1 MNIKTIQFNDKILT
15 KVLSSRCLSSINNI
29 LQNNLLTQTQFLM
42 RDTLDLN

>member
-1 MNIKTIQFNDKILT
+1 MIKYKLRYFLIIIKKMFI
-15 KVLSSRCLSSINNI
+15 INNV